1 MNKKAIALTIGVIC
15 FILIFAIV
23 IQVKTVKN
31 TNSIVVQTLSNNDNL
46 RDDLLKWKEKYD
58 NANLELEKAEKKL
71 EEARELAIKN
81 SPELMQKETDLKNNN
96 IALGLTN
103 VTGAGVII
111 TLKDNQGITNESLG
125 ITEDIRSYLVHD
137 ANLREIVR
145 KLKISGAEAI
155 SINDERVINGTA
167 IVCSGNIIRIND
179 RKVGSPFEVKAIG
192 SPELLYGN
200 LQETINKLNNS
211 GIVVEI
217 QKKDNIEIS
226 KYNGT
231 INFNYA
237 SSIE

>member
-1 MNKKAIALTIGVIC
+1 MNKRAVALTIGVIC
-15 FILIFAIV
+15 FILVFAIV
-23 IQVKTVKN
+23 IQAKTIKN

-46 RDDLLKWKEKYD
+46 RDDLLRWKEKYD

-71 EEARELAIKN
+71 EETRELAIQN
-81 SPELMQKETDLKNNN
+81 SPELVQKETNLKNNN

-103 VTGAGVII
+103 ATGSGVII
-111 TLKDNQGITNESLG
+111 TLKDNQGVTNESLG
-125 ITEDIRSYLVHD
+125 ITDDIRLYLVHD

-155 SINDERVINGTA
+155 SINNERIVSGTS
-167 IVCSGNIIRIND
+167 IVCSGNVIRIND
-179 RKVGSPFEVKAIG
+179 RKVGSPFEIKAIG

-200 LQETINKLNNS
+200 LEETIARLNDS
-211 GIVVEI
+211 GIIVEI

-226 KYNGT
+226 KYDGT